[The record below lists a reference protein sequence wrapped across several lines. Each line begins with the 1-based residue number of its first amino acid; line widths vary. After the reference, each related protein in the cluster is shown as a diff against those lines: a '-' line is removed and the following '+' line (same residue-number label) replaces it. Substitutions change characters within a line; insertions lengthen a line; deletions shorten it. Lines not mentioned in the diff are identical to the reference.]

1 MYAYKKLRLKKDTT
15 NIENLEL
22 GLHLY
27 SVNRV
32 AELLGIGRD
41 TLLTLI
47 ANGEIK
53 TVKVLNRHKI
63 SLQELLRFNNKDTRA
78 IPYLDNEIVVPIK
91 ENKRVTKIDN
101 STIDK
106 IFNKVKNKVMENEKA
121 KEKNIS

>member
-1 MYAYKKLRLKKDTT
+1 MKKDTT

-27 SVNRV
+27 SVNR
-32 AELLGIGRD
+32 AAQLLSIGWD

-63 SLQELLRFNNKDTRA
+63 SLQELLRFNNQDTRS
-78 IPYLDNEIVVPIK
+78 IPYLDNEKAVPKK
-91 ENKRVTKIDN
+91 ENNRVSKIDN

-106 IFNKVKNKVMENEKA
+106 IFNKVKQKVMNNEKA